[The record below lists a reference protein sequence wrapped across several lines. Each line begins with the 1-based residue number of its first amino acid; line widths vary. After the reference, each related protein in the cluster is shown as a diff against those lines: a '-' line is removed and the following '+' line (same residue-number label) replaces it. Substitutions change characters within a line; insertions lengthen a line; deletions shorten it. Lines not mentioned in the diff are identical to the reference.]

1 MLNIENCCILGSY
14 FRFIVR
20 IADSTLFNLRTTRVE
35 NSNTLALA
43 CECSLRCTRQKNLY
57 LFSFSS
63 TEAASLSWTPEF
75 FCSSN
80 ALCSQNNSS
89 LSILRTLIFVDRN
102 ESPETKHNTTSEW
115 TEVQNFWVDSEHLTF
130 LNEMLLDLLM
140 SDGLVFECIWY

>member
-1 MLNIENCCILGSY
+1 MQEFLPADHEAFKGLKLLLIMHVKDRNCCILGLY

-63 TEAASLSWTPEF
+63 TEAASLS
-75 FCSSN
+75 
-80 ALCSQNNSS
+80 
-89 LSILRTLIFVDRN
+89 
-102 ESPETKHNTTSEW
+102 
-115 TEVQNFWVDSEHLTF
+115 
-130 LNEMLLDLLM
+130 
-140 SDGLVFECIWY
+140 